1 MPPDLQLA
9 VYLHSH
15 FCLAPSAFS
24 SSLPSK
30 GKRETFSHGIHHVL
44 LSTNRKPHGQN
55 SGSLEKFLASLSIYR
70 ALLPY
75 KRECRHP
82 LVAISS
88 RFPFDFHLSRRPF
101 SFNFRILSSYICL
114 LISVLLHQPSRPLFP
129 LASLSISIFL
139 QDTRL
144 LPSRRVFRRQKPR
157 EYLYVCVFVRVCL

>member
-9 VYLHSH
+9 VNLPSH
-15 FCLAPSAFS
+15 FCLTPSAFS

-88 RFPFDFHLSRRPF
+88 RMSSSLPSRFPFDLYLSPRHTSSPITE
-101 SFNFRILSSYICL
+101 SFPTAKTPGI
-114 LISVLLHQPSRPLFP
+114 P
-129 LASLSISIFL
+129 
-139 QDTRL
+139 
-144 LPSRRVFRRQKPR
+144 
-157 EYLYVCVFVRVCL
+157 VCVCVRPSVFVSDCCQVQGGEDS